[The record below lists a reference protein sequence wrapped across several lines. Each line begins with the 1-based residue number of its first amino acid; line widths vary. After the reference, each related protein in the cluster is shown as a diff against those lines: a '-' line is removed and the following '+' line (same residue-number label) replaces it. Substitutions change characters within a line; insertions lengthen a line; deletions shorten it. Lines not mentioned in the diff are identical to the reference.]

1 MKKDYLLR
9 LQQIAQAQLVDEIGR
24 RGVRFFAEVDWLGL
38 DEELNH
44 ILASAVA
51 SEINGAGQYPT
62 LKKYIDDCVREDVE
76 TMVVEDARNFLGEP
90 EWKSIEN

>member
-24 RGVRFFAEVDWLGL
+24 RGLRHFAEVNWLGL

-62 LKKYIDDCVREDVE
+62 LKRYIDDCVREDVE
-76 TMVVEDARNFLGEP
+76 QRVVEECRQMLEG
-90 EWKSIEN
+90 